1 MAATTGLV
9 SSSQL
14 PTDLAKKSY
23 ASMFMR
29 LWPNGPAPIWAIA
42 ANMKTKTAL
51 QFEHG
56 YYTKSMVFPEFTIN
70 FGAGYNAAA
79 TAFVVVSSANIVPGQ
94 TFQNTRTLEIVRV
107 VTVTDGTNIVVT
119 RGFGTTA
126 AAAINQSD
134 YFPCVGSAYEE
145 ASDRPNSSI
154 ILPTR
159 VTNYTQIFRNSW
171 AISDSLRATMVIAGE
186 GNVAESKQDCALFH
200 SSDMEKALLFGQK
213 FTGTANG
220 RPIRQM
226 DGLINSISTFAA
238 GNISTM
244 GATTTYTQLETA
256 LDPVFTFQSDPKMSN
271 DRWLF
276 CGGAALRVINNI
288 GRINGQYEIIDGQT
302 SFGFQFKSFKIARGT
317 FHIVEHPLLNT
328 NTSFSKMAV
337 AVDFSS
343 MSLAYLAG
351 RKTKSEEYGQEGE
364 NVRTPTGQDSVGG
377 SLTTELTA
385 EIMNPYANGV
395 LYNLTA
401 AAVG

>member
-1 MAATTGLV
+1 MPATLGIV
-9 SSSQL
+9 STSQL

-56 YYTKSMVFPEFTIN
+56 YYTKSMVFPEFQIN

-79 TAFVVVSSANIVPGQ
+79 TAFEVDSTANLVVGQ
-94 TFQNTRTLEIVRV
+94 TFQNVRTQEVVRLTV
-107 VTVTDGTNIVVT
+107 INSATNVTVV
-119 RGFGTTA
+119 RAFGTTA
-126 AAAINQSD
+126 AAAILDDD
-134 YFPCVGSAYEE
+134 YFPQVGSAYEE
-145 ASDRPNSSI
+145 ASDRPTSSI

-171 AISDSLRATMVIAGE
+171 ALSDSLRATMVIAGE

-200 SSDMEKALLFGQK
+200 SADMEKALIFGQK

-220 RPIRQM
+220 RPIRAM
-226 DGLINSISTFAA
+226 DGIINSIENVAP
-238 GNISTM
+238 GNTNTM
-244 GATTTYTQLETA
+244 GATTTYTQLEA
-256 LDPVFTFQSDPKMSN
+256 GLDPVFTFQSDPKMSS

-276 CGGAALRVINNI
+276 VGATALRVINNI
-288 GRINGQYEIIDGQT
+288 GRLNGQYEIVDGQT
-302 SFGFQFKSFKIARGT
+302 SFGLQFKSFKIARGT
-317 FHIVEHPLLNT
+317 FHMVEHPLLNS
-328 NTSFSKMAV
+328 NTTFSKMAI

-343 MSLAYLAG
+343 LSLAYLTG
-351 RKTKSEEYGQEGE
+351 RKTKSEEYGQNGQVVT
-364 NVRTPTGQDSVGG
+364 NGSGQDSVGG
-377 SLTTELTA
+377 SLTTEMTA